1 MLDERAFAII
11 ADYDGFIAAI
21 VARMT
26 AIGITHEGL
35 EALGF
40 AKGHVGKILAPNRSK
55 NVGPKT
61 FGPLLQ
67 LLGIKLIAVEDE
79 KMTAQMRPHW
89 QKREKSLPLLAN
101 VRTPPRATWLFSS
114 RSGRKAAK
122 ARAEKLSA
130 SERHAIALN
139 AITIRWQRE
148 REKEQ
153 HRCKAVARAPG

>member
-1 MLDERAFAII
+1 MLDERAFATIT
-11 ADYDGFIAAI
+11 DYDGFIAAI

-79 KMTAQMRPHW
+79 KMTEEMRPHW
-89 QKREKSLPLLAN
+89 QKREKALPLLAN
-101 VRTPPRATWLFSS
+101 VRTPPRATWLFTS

-130 SERHAIALN
+130 EERSAISLHAI
-139 AITIRWQRE
+139 TVRWQRE
-148 REKEQ
+148 REKETRQ
-153 HRCKAVARAPG
+153 RLARQARTA

>member
-1 MLDERAFAII
+1 MLDDRAFATIT
-11 ADYDGFIAAI
+11 DYDGFIAAI

-67 LLGIKLIAVEDE
+67 LLGMKLLAVEDE

-89 QKREKSLPLLAN
+89 QKREKALPLLAN
-101 VRTPPRATWLFSS
+101 VRTPPRATWLFTS

-122 ARAEKLSA
+122 TRAERLSPA
-130 SERHAIALN
+130 ERSAIGLHAIQE
-139 AITIRWQRE
+139 RWR
-148 REKEQ
+148 REKERQ
-153 HRCKAVARAPG
+153 QCRAAATASG

>member
-1 MLDERAFAII
+1 MLDERAFATIT
-11 ADYDGFIAAI
+11 DYDGFIAAI

-67 LLGIKLIAVEDE
+67 LLGLKLIAVEDE
-79 KMTAQMRPHW
+79 KMTEEMRPHW
-89 QKREKSLPLLAN
+89 QKREKALPLLAN

-139 AITIRWQRE
+139 AITVRWQRE
-148 REKEQ
+148 REKER

>member
-1 MLDERAFAII
+1 MLDQRAFAII

-122 ARAEKLSA
+122 ARAESLSPA
-130 SERHAIALN
+130 ARSAIGLHAVSV
-139 AITIRWQRE
+139 RWQRE
-148 REKEQ
+148 REKETRQ
-153 HRCKAVARAPG
+153 RPARQARTA

>member
-1 MLDERAFAII
+1 MIDERAFATIT
-11 ADYDGFIAAI
+11 DYDGFIAAI

-26 AIGITHEGL
+26 AIGLTHEGL

-79 KMTAQMRPHW
+79 KMTEEMRPHW
-89 QKREKSLPLLAN
+89 QKRKKAFPLLPML
-101 VRTPPRATWLFSS
+101 RTPPRATWLFTP
-114 RSGRKAAK
+114 RSGRKAAI
-122 ARAEKLSA
+122 ARAKKLSA
-130 SERHAIALN
+130 AERRAIGLN
-139 AITIRWQRE
+139 AITVRWQRE
-148 REKEQ
+148 REKES
-153 HRCKAVARAPG
+153 RRRAAARASG

>member
-1 MLDERAFAII
+1 MLDERAFATIS
-11 ADYDGFIAAI
+11 DYDSFIAAI

-40 AKGHVGKILAPNRSK
+40 ARGHIGKLLAPNRSK

-79 KMTAQMRPHW
+79 KMTEEMRPHW
-89 QKREKSLPLLAN
+89 QKRKKALPLLPM
-101 VRTPPRATWLFSS
+101 VRTPPRATWLFTP

-122 ARAEKLSA
+122 ARAKKLSA
-130 SERHAIALN
+130 AERRAIGLN
-139 AITIRWQRE
+139 AIRARWSRVRMQKRT
-148 REKEQ
+148 
-153 HRCKAVARAPG
+153 RAQAGACT

>member
-1 MLDERAFAII
+1 MLDERAFATIT
-11 ADYDGFIAAI
+11 DYDGFIAAI

-79 KMTAQMRPHW
+79 KMTEEMRPHW
-89 QKREKSLPLLAN
+89 QKREKAAPMHSIESI
-101 VRTPPRATWLFSS
+101 PRAVWLFTT
-114 RSGRKAAK
+114 RSAH
-122 ARAEKLSA
+122 RALKR
-130 SERHAIALN
+130 RHATLTPAERTHIARH
-139 AITIRWQRE
+139 AAQARW
-148 REKEQ
+148 
-153 HRCKAVARAPG
+153 ARPA

>member
-1 MLDERAFAII
+1 MLDERAFATIT
-11 ADYDGFIAAI
+11 DYDGFIAAI

-89 QKREKSLPLLAN
+89 QKREKALPLLAN
-101 VRTPPRATWLFSS
+101 VRTPPRATWLFTP

-122 ARAEKLSA
+122 ARAESLTPAERSA
-130 SERHAIALN
+130 ISLN
-139 AITIRWQRE
+139 AITVRWQRE
-148 REKEQ
+148 KERQ
-153 HRCKAVARAPG
+153 RKHKAGAPG

>member
-1 MLDERAFAII
+1 MLDQRAFAII

-40 AKGHVGKILAPNRSK
+40 AKGHIGKILAPNRSK

-61 FGPLLQ
+61 FGQLLQ

-79 KMTAQMRPHW
+79 KMTEEMRPHW
-89 QKREKSLPLLAN
+89 QKREKTLPLLAN

-114 RSGRKAAK
+114 RSGRRAAK

-139 AITIRWQRE
+139 AITVRWRRE
-148 REKEQ
+148 REKES
-153 HRCKAVARAPG
+153 RRRAGARASG

>member
-1 MLDERAFAII
+1 MMLDERAFAII

-67 LLGIKLIAVEDE
+67 LLGMKLLAVEDE

-89 QKREKSLPLLAN
+89 QKRKKARFVLAPARIRKCIP
-101 VRTPPRATWLFSS
+101 VFDS
-114 RSGRKAAK
+114 RSARRARKLQLERMSAEEMSRRGTLAVN
-122 ARAEKLSA
+122 ARW
-130 SERHAIALN
+130 ER
-139 AITIRWQRE
+139 
-148 REKEQ
+148 

>member
-1 MLDERAFAII
+1 MMLDERAFATIT
-11 ADYDGFIAAI
+11 DYDSFVAAI

-67 LLGIKLIAVEDE
+67 LLGFKLIAVEDE

-89 QKREKSLPLLAN
+89 QKREKALPLLAML
-101 VRTPPRATWLFSS
+101 RTPPRATWLFSS
-114 RSGRKAAK
+114 RSGRRAAK
-122 ARAEKLSA
+122 ARAEKLPA
-130 SERHAIALN
+130 IRRHEIALN
-139 AITIRWQRE
+139 AITVRWQRE
-148 REKEQ
+148 REKES
-153 HRCKAVARAPG
+153 RRRSAARASG